1 MNEKK
6 LAVVFPGQGSQRA
19 GMGKDFHDSSVVAG
33 NTFEEAS
40 DVLGWDVP
48 AMCFNE
54 NEKLHLTEYAQ
65 PCILATEI
73 AMYRTIRSE
82 FQISPSFFGGHSLG
96 EYTALVAADALS
108 FQDALVVV
116 RERGRLM
123 QEASPVGSGAMTAV
137 IGENLSADAIQKALE
152 NLPVDIANINSSQ
165 QIVISGHADS
175 MDTAVMRIQ
184 SALPS
189 SDGLRFVPLNVSAPF
204 HSRFMNTIK
213 DRFQAVLNQVIDEIH
228 PENAEK
234 VTSNYTGDFHT
245 GRSQE
250 VIHNLIEQVSNTVKW
265 KDNMSLISRK
275 ATQICE
281 IGPNRPL
288 RKFFQTIGVNCFSV
302 TTYSSGMREFQNRKP
317 DDTIQQ

>member
-1 MNEKK
+1 MEK

-19 GMGKDFHDSSVVAG
+19 GMGKDFYDSSVIAKD
-33 NTFEEAS
+33 TFEEAS

-73 AMYRTIRSE
+73 AMYQTIQSE

-96 EYTALVAADALS
+96 EYTALVAAGVFS
-108 FQDALVVV
+108 FKDALVVV

-123 QEASPVGSGAMTAV
+123 QEASPVGSGSMTAV
-137 IGENLSADAIQKALE
+137 IGENLPVNLIQKALDG
-152 NLPVDIANINSSQ
+152 LPVDIANINSLQ
-165 QIVISGHADS
+165 QIVISGHAGS
-175 MDTAVMRIQ
+175 MDTAVTEIQ
-184 SALPS
+184 NSVPS
-189 SDGLRFVPLNVSAPF
+189 PDALRFVPLNVSAPF

-213 DRFQAVLNQVIDEIH
+213 DRFRDVLNRLLEGMH

-234 VTSNYTGDFHT
+234 VTSNYTGVFHT
-245 GRSQE
+245 DSSLE
-250 VIHNLIEQVSNTVKW
+250 IIHKLVEQLSNTVKW
-265 KDNMSLISRK
+265 NENMSLISQK
-275 ATQICE
+275 ASQICE

-288 RKFFQTIGVNCFSV
+288 RKFFQSIGVNCFSV
-302 TTYSSGMREFQNRKP
+302 TTFSSAMREFQNRKP
-317 DDTIQQ
+317 DDTI